1 MNSFKVEIIENG
13 HMVRQMTIEQIEE
26 LQNQHFIICLQ
37 VADTIR
43 AITELSKSDLIKAE
57 RIVAIR
63 PIQGG

>member
-1 MNSFKVEIIENG
+1 MNSFRVEIIENG
-13 HMVRQMTIEQIEE
+13 HTCQMMTIEQIEE